1 MVGEIFLIKKSQ
13 KRVKI
18 LKTYNN
24 TVALCLDI
32 DTPKTIFWHREID
45 NKYIVKI
52 SNLEKLNEFKQ
63 TQKTL
68 F

>member
-1 MVGEIFLIKKSQ
+1 MIGKIFIIKKSQ
-13 KRVKI
+13 KKVKV
-18 LKTYNN
+18 LKTYSN

-32 DTPKTIFWHREID
+32 DNPKTIFWHREID

>member
-1 MVGEIFLIKKSQ
+1 MIGEIFIIKKSQ

-32 DTPKTIFWHREID
+32 DNPKTIFWHREID
-45 NKYIVKI
+45 NKYIIKI
-52 SNLEKLNEFKQ
+52 FNLEKCENFKQ
-63 TQKTL
+63 VQSSL